1 MESRGT
7 VRIQDIAWHAW
18 EGLRCTG
25 SRERAA
31 AGQGLAGSDWLRLS
45 RRLLAGPEDAY
56 PLRWENAKPGGS
68 GYAQAAPMNGSS
80 NWWS

>member
-7 VRIQDIAWHAW
+7 VRIQDIAWNAW

-31 AGQGLAGSDWLRLS
+31 AGQGLVGLGWLRLS
-45 RRLLAGPEDAY
+45 RRLFAGYEDVY
-56 PLRWENAKPGGS
+56 PLRWENAKAGRLGDAS
-68 GYAQAAPMNGSS
+68 AAPMNGSS

>member
-7 VRIQDIAWHAW
+7 VRIQDIAWNARD
-18 EGLRCTG
+18 GLRCTG

-31 AGQGLAGSDWLRLS
+31 AGLGLVGLGWLRLF
-45 RRLLAGPEDAY
+45 RRLFADHEDAY
-56 PLRWENAKPGGS
+56 PLRWENAKAGRL
-68 GYAQAAPMNGSS
+68 GYASAAPTKESS